1 MSIPQVAIVGRPN
14 VGKSSLFNW
23 LAGRRLAIVDD
34 VAGVT
39 RDRMNFMMY
48 EEDRYFEIVD
58 TGGIG
63 INDVDKLTVEIEDQ
77 IKIAIDTASVILF
90 VVDAQAGIRSL
101 DQHVAD
107 RLRITEKPVILVV
120 NKADHQRLEEDANEF
135 YSLGFGDFITTS
147 TTQNRNKWD
156 LVEEIAR
163 QLPESSPVDQAE
175 TADPELRMA
184 IVGRRNVGK
193 STFINTLTE
202 SDRMIVS
209 EVAGTTRDSVDVRF
223 ELDGKTFVAID
234 TPGLR
239 KGKSVRTDIEFY
251 STHRAQ
257 RSIRFADLTLMFF
270 DASSRISKVDR
281 KLCNYIADQNKPCI
295 FVVNKWDLLANDLPT
310 QRWSDYLRDNF
321 PTLSYCPIAFITGQS
336 GRNVKKLLNH
346 AQMLFKQS
354 RLRVSTGEL
363 NRLLKKA
370 LMHHP
375 PPLIRRRR
383 PKIFY
388 ATQVTSEP
396 PTIVIICN
404 DPDSFDNTYRRY
416 LLSVIR
422 DELPFGEVP
431 IRLFFRTR
439 EKSDRRDEIDRET
452 AALAS
457 NKDQLPEDYVPFQ
470 DNDHVQ
476 YVDADIPAGMD
487 LDNEVQ
493 ELEEVP
499 LDPGSFDPAENTET
513 GGSERQ
519 DNEPQTPSP
528 GSPSSSQPPALD

>member
-14 VGKSSLFNW
+14 VGKSSIFNW

-39 RDRMNFMMY
+39 RDRMNFLMF

-63 INDVDKLTVEIEDQ
+63 INDVDKLTDEIEDQ
-77 IKIAIDTASVILF
+77 IKIAIDTAALIVF
-90 VVDAQAGIRSL
+90 VVDSQAGIRSL
-101 DQHVAD
+101 DLQVAE
-107 RLRITEKPVILVV
+107 RLRLTEKPVILVA
-120 NKADHQRLEEDANEF
+120 NKADHERLENDANEF
-135 YSLGFGDFITTS
+135 YSLGFGELITTS

-156 LVEEIAR
+156 LIGEIVKR
-163 QLPESSPVDQAE
+163 LPEGEVSEQGATE
-175 TADPELRMA
+175 DPELRIA

-202 SDRMIVS
+202 SERMIVS

-257 RSIRFADLTLMFF
+257 RSIRYADLTLMFF
-270 DASSRISKVDR
+270 DSSSRISKVDR

-295 FVVNKWDLLANDLPT
+295 FVVNKWDLMANDLPT
-310 QRWSDYLRDNF
+310 QSWSDYLRDNF
-321 PTLSYCPIAFITGQS
+321 PTLSYCPIAFITGES

-354 RLRVSTGEL
+354 RERVSTGEL

-370 LMHHP
+370 LIHHP

-388 ATQVTSEP
+388 ATQVSVHP

-416 LLSVIR
+416 LLSVLR
-422 DELPFGEVP
+422 DELPFPEVP
-431 IRLFFRTR
+431 IRLFFRKR
-439 EKSDRRDEIDRET
+439 EPSDRRDDVESQTHSGT
-452 AALAS
+452 ATKVEPPDSGELGIPDE
-457 NKDQLPEDYVPFQ
+457 NV
-470 DNDHVQ
+470 H
-476 YVDADIPAGMD
+476 YVDADSLPEGEYDDSMYETVDMD
-487 LDNEVQ
+487 FDTDDREA
-493 ELEEVP
+493 EE
-499 LDPGSFDPAENTET
+499 DS
-513 GGSERQ
+513 
-519 DNEPQTPSP
+519 
-528 GSPSSSQPPALD
+528 